1 MRPMAFDLEPLARR
15 LAAARGAAPEP
26 ASAPRQAILPEHLTT
41 SGSWAST
48 LALEQI
54 HVLATHLLARFGDR
68 PFASIAVTSSLPG
81 EGKTTIALALAQRL
95 VGARRRV
102 VVIDFDLHRRA
113 LTSEVRLK
121 DARGV
126 VDLVLDADAAAPLPV
141 YPSGCEGLYIAPS
154 GSRPSQRSLPLPDKA
169 RVQAILEKARAQGF
183 DIAIADCPPI
193 VPVADAHVIGEV
205 VDGAVMVVRAHST
218 PRPVV
223 EQAVN
228 EFGRD
233 RFFAA
238 VLNRASPSRIPYFRE
253 VYGYYR
259 GTSG

>member
-1 MRPMAFDLEPLARR
+1 MQPVAFDLEPLVRR
-15 LAAARGAAPEP
+15 LGVARGAASEP
-26 ASAPRQAILPEHLTT
+26 APAPRQANLPEHLTT

-54 HVLATHLLARFGDR
+54 HVLATHVLARFGER
-68 PFASIAVTSSLPG
+68 PFASIAITSSLPG

-95 VGARRRV
+95 ANARKRI

-113 LTSEVRLK
+113 LTSEVLLK
-121 DARGV
+121 DVPGV
-126 VDLVLDADAAAPLPV
+126 VDLVADQDAAAPLPV
-141 YPSGCEGLYIAPS
+141 YPSECEGLYIAPS
-154 GSRPSQRSLPLPDKA
+154 GTRPAQRALPLPDKA

-183 DIAIADCPPI
+183 DVAIVDCPPI

-228 EFGRD
+228 EFGRH